1 MPFGV
6 YVHVPFCA
14 SRCGYCD
21 FNTYTATEL
30 GNSVTRDTFH
40 EVLIEEIRYAR
51 RNAGDREVDTV
62 FFGGGTPTLLE
73 ADALNAILAAI
84 RDEFGLAADAEV
96 TTEANPDSVD
106 AAKLAALREGGFT
119 RISLGMQS
127 SSSSVLRVLER
138 THTPGSSSAMA
149 KAARAAGF
157 EHVNL
162 DLIYGTPGES
172 DDDLR
177 RSLDEVLDAGVDHVS
192 AYSLIV
198 EQGTPLARK
207 VARGEIDEPDD
218 DIAAA
223 RYEIVDSTLRGSGFD
238 WYEVSNWAR
247 PGGECRH
254 NLAYWRNTDWW
265 GIGPGAHGHIA
276 GERWWNHKHPATYAE
291 AIARGESP
299 EADRERLTPEQQQT
313 EAVMLGVRLAEGLP
327 VADIP
332 VTSRTAA
339 AALVGRGL
347 LDGEALLA
355 GRVQLT
361 DAGRLLADAVVREL
375 LG

>member
-30 GNSVTRDTFH
+30 GTSVTRDTFH

-51 RNAGDREVDTV
+51 SIAGDREVDTV

-73 ADALNAILAAI
+73 ADALNEILGAI

-127 SSSSVLRVLER
+127 SATNVLRVLDR

-157 EHVNL
+157 DHVNL

-207 VARGEIDEPDD
+207 VSRGEIDEPDD